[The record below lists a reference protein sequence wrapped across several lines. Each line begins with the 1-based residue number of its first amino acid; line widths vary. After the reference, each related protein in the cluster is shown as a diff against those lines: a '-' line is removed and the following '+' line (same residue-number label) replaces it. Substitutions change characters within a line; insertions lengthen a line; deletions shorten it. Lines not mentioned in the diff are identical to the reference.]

1 MKPFPCKFKLLNCW
15 LKPSSKCVTIFK
27 LKWKFIHQ
35 AKIKKVCFGPQR
47 YVYFRFLAELW
58 IPVSVFPGWVKGW
71 LKKGD
76 YVLMGID
83 KQGDQIA
90 DLSPFGRLFKA
101 HGNNYFDPNRPNFWQ
116 LFGRFLK
123 DGSNLNFL
131 CYKENLNLKFWRN
144 CHFGQLLH
152 QKEYQKYV
160 FLAIKEV
167 RTDTKYHFGQLL
179 LQKEDPK

>member
-1 MKPFPCKFKLLNCW
+1 MDTNHKWMMSKTNFSGAYYTGIKHSDSMLQAVWPYWAIFESICKQILLQRQ
-15 LKPSSKCVTIFK
+15 SKYRVTR
-27 LKWKFIHQ
+27 L
-35 AKIKKVCFGPQR
+35 GN
-47 YVYFRFLAELW
+47 LL
-58 IPVSVFPGWVKGW
+58 
-71 LKKGD
+71 
-76 YVLMGID
+76 
-83 KQGDQIA
+83 
-90 DLSPFGRLFKA
+90 PFGRLFKA
-101 HGNNYFDPNRPNFWQ
+101 HGDNYFDPNRPNFWR